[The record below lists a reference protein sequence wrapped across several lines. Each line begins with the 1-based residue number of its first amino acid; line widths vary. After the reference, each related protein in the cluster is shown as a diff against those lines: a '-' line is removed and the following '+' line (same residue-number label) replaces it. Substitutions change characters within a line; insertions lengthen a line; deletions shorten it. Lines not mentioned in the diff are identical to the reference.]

1 VIGRSPFVRGARP
14 AAVAGCLLGLAAIA
28 GACAPHQPPV
38 LADRLVRGNSGGERA
53 VPKHSADLPTAET
66 VSVVLA
72 QALASLSHGETPAR
86 LRDVALEYQRLRVFD
101 QAEEFASKAIALA
114 PRNAGLYDLRARI
127 RRDSGMPEAALG
139 DAHRAAYMAPS
150 SAAVMNTLGTVHFAL
165 GQQPEAIAAFKKALA
180 LEPAAAWA
188 ATNLCYV
195 ALLNGDESEALARC
209 TAALA
214 ANPSQP
220 AARNN
225 LALIH
230 ASAGRLEDARREF
243 MAAGPVAGNYN
254 MGIVFLAR
262 REYSLAL
269 GAFEAAL
276 RAEPGFDPAFVRAQ
290 EARALASQTIVRT
303 KQP

>member
-1 VIGRSPFVRGARP
+1 MAGRSLFVRGARP

-28 GACAPHQPPV
+28 GGCTPHRPPE
-38 LADRLVRGNSGGERA
+38 LADRLVRGNTGGTRA
-53 VPKHSADLPTAET
+53 TPKHSADLPTVET
-66 VSVVLA
+66 VSLALAEALAALA
-72 QALASLSHGETPAR
+72 QGETPDR
-86 LRDVALEYQRLRVFD
+86 LRAVALEYHRLRVFD

-114 PRNAGLYDLRARI
+114 PKDPWLYDLRARI
-127 RRDSGMPEAALG
+127 WRDSGLPDVALG

-150 SAAVMNTLGTVHFAL
+150 SAAVSNTLGTVHFAL
-165 GQQPEAIAAFKKALA
+165 GQQSEAIAAFKKALA
-180 LEPAAAWA
+180 LQPSAAWA
-188 ATNLCYV
+188 STNLCYV
-195 ALLNGDESEALARC
+195 ALLNGGEAEALAHC
-209 TAALA
+209 GAALA
-214 ANPSQP
+214 ADPSQP

-230 ASAGRLEDARREF
+230 AAAGRLEDARREF

-276 RAEPGFDPAFVRAQ
+276 RAAPSFDSAFMRAQ
-290 EARALASQTIVRT
+290 EARALVSQTTTRAR
-303 KQP
+303 QP

>member
-1 VIGRSPFVRGARP
+1 M
-14 AAVAGCLLGLAAIA
+14 
-28 GACAPHQPPV
+28 
-38 LADRLVRGNSGGERA
+38 RGNSGGERA
-53 VPKHSADLPTAET
+53 IPKHSTDLPTAET
-66 VSVVLA
+66 ASVVLA
-72 QALASLSHGETPAR
+72 QALAALSQGETPSR
-86 LRDVALEYQRLRVFD
+86 LRDVALEYHRLRVFD
-101 QAEEFASKAIALA
+101 QAEEFASKAIARA
-114 PRNAGLYDLRARI
+114 PKDAGLYDLRARI
-127 RRDSGMPEAALG
+127 WRDSGVPDAALG

-165 GQQPEAIAAFKKALA
+165 GQQPEAIAAFKKALT
-180 LEPAAAWA
+180 LEPSAAWA
-188 ATNLCYV
+188 STNLCYV

-209 TAALA
+209 SAALA

-220 AARNN
+220 GARNN

-230 ASAGRLEDARREF
+230 AAAGRLDDARREF

-262 REYSLAL
+262 RDYTLAL

-276 RAEPGFDPAFVRAQ
+276 RADPSFDPAFMRAQ
-290 EARALASQTIVRT
+290 EARALVSQTNTRA